1 MASWRIIG
9 YYFKLVLYFMSISI
23 IPPFIAAIILSE
35 KPLFILAI
43 GLEGLLLF
51 LTCKLL
57 SRITS
62 PGDIGFTEALVL
74 TALTFLLGG
83 FVAGIPIIVY
93 DEPINALFEGIS
105 AITTTGLS
113 SLNQNSLT
121 PGVHFLRSYYQW
133 IGGLGI
139 ALLTVSF
146 LVSPGSAAYNIYA
159 AHLGKTKIKP
169 LSLSTVRVLLKI
181 YIILT
186 IAYLILYIA
195 SGLNVFD
202 ALINSLTTISTGG
215 FSTITLFDS
224 PKLMIVGFI
233 GMFISAQPL
242 IMYYYLYRGNL
253 KRILN
258 EKQLY
263 SFTIILLSGFL
274 ALTLVDHKGIIQSL
288 FQAVSALSTTGYSA
302 LNNNSLSDSSKLI
315 LSILM
320 ITGASLGSTGG
331 GLKQLR
337 IIILFKTLLHNI
349 KTRLYP
355 PKTVRPLKI
364 NNTLIDSST
373 IISILSL
380 TTLYIIV
387 LLFSTWI
394 FTIHGYTLSNSLF
407 ESSSAL
413 ATTGLSTGITG
424 PRLSCDLKIVLM
436 IDMLLGRVE
445 IIPYIYLIIYPLRD
459 RI

>member
-1 MASWRIIG
+1 MTSWRITG
-9 YYFKLVLYFMSISI
+9 YYFKLILYLMSIST
-23 IPPFIAAIILSE
+23 IPPLITAIILSE
-35 KPLFILAI
+35 NPLFILAI
-43 GLEGLLLF
+43 GLEGLVLF
-51 LTCKLL
+51 VSAKLL

-74 TALTFLLGG
+74 TAATFLLGG
-83 FVAGIPIIVY
+83 FIAGIPIIVY
-93 DEPINALFEGIS
+93 DKPLNSLFEGIS

-113 SLNQNSLT
+113 SLNQAALT

-146 LVSPGSAAYNIYA
+146 LVSPGSSAYNIYA

-169 LSLSTVRVLLKI
+169 LSLSAVRVLLKI
-181 YIILT
+181 YLILT
-186 IAYLILYIA
+186 IIYLIFYIA
-195 SGLNVFD
+195 SGLSLFD

-215 FSTITLFDS
+215 FSTIPVFNT
-224 PKLMIVGFI
+224 PILMTAGFI
-233 GMFISAQPL
+233 GMFVSAQPL
-242 IMYYYLYRGNL
+242 IMYYYLYHGNI
-253 KRILN
+253 KKILG

-263 SFTIILLSGFL
+263 SFTIILIVGFL
-274 ALTLVDHKGIIQSL
+274 ALVIVDHEGIMPSL
-288 FQAVSALSTTGYSA
+288 FQSVSALSTTGYSA
-302 LNNNSLSDSSKLI
+302 LDSSALSDSSKLV

-320 ITGASLGSTGG
+320 IIGAGLGSTGG

-337 IIILFKTLLHNI
+337 IIVLFKTLLHNI
-349 KTRLYP
+349 KARLYP
-355 PKTVRPLKI
+355 PKTIRPLKI
-364 NNTLIDSST
+364 NNAPIDPST
-373 IISILSL
+373 ITSILSL
-380 TTLYIIV
+380 ITLYIIV
-387 LLFSTWI
+387 LLLSTWI
-394 FTIHGYTLSNSLF
+394 FTLHGYTLSNSLF

-413 ATTGLSTGITG
+413 ATTGLSTGLTG
-424 PRLSCDLKIVLM
+424 PALPVDLKIILM